1 MRGGGGR
8 GGGRGGRGGLP
19 PLGAAPAAGG
29 ADQFLASA
37 VVNHQAIT
45 FSRDCT
51 MVYEGIAF
59 AIHDMKVFRIHVSE

>member
-1 MRGGGGR
+1 MR

-19 PLGAAPAAGG
+19 PLGAGPAAGG
-29 ADQFLASA
+29 ADQFVASA

-59 AIHDMKVFRIHVSE
+59 TVHDMKVFRIHVSE